1 MQTILISRKFWAAL
15 ISLLLVTATA
25 FLPGLP
31 DLAAPLTDLAVLT
44 AAYICG
50 TAIEGN
56 PPASIPTTLQ
66 GLLRSR
72 KFWGALAGLAI
83 ILLRGFIPDFPLA
96 DEQVS
101 AIILTLSAYIFGTG
115 VQDGLSGRS
124 PNHAA

>member
-15 ISLLLVTATA
+15 ISLLLVATA
-25 FLPGLP
+25 AYLPGLP
-31 DLAAPLTDLAVLT
+31 DLAAPLIDLAVLT

-50 TAIEGN
+50 TAVEGKPSI
-56 PPASIPTTLQ
+56 PPADTLR

-72 KFWGALAGLAI
+72 KFWGALAGLVV
-83 ILLRGFIPDFPLA
+83 ILLRGFVPDFPLA

-101 AIILTLSAYIFGTG
+101 AIILTLSAYILGTG

-124 PNHAA
+124 PSHAA

>member
-15 ISLLLVTATA
+15 ISLLLVITAA

-56 PPASIPTTLQ
+56 PSASFTTTLY

-72 KFWGALAGLAI
+72 KFWGALSGLVL
-83 ILLRGFIPDFPLA
+83 ILLRSSIPDFPLA

-115 VQDGLSGRS
+115 VQDGLSS
-124 PNHAA
+124 PKQSHAA